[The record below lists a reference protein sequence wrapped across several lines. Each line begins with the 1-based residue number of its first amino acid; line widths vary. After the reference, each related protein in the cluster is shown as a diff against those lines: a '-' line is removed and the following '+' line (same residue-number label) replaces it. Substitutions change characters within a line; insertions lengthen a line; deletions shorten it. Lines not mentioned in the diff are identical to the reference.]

1 MLKRAAV
8 LGLVLMGTVVF
19 SCAGHARQEAETM
32 GLPQPC
38 VSGAM
43 SLEEAINKRRSVRG
57 FEREDLSGQQL
68 GQLCWAAQGITDR
81 GRGYRAAPS
90 AGALYPLEL
99 YMVTGDGLYQY
110 VPESH
115 SLQRLGEKDLRV
127 ELSRAALGQSSIVQ
141 AGATMVITAVVQRT
155 AGKYGRRAER
165 YCLLEVGH
173 AAQNVLLQAVALGLG
188 AVPIGAYDDAKVH
201 RLLELPEDR
210 QVWYMIPIGKPAG

>member
-19 SCAGHARQEAETM
+19 SCAGHAGQEVETM

-38 VSGAM
+38 VSGSM

-57 FEREDLSGQQL
+57 FEREDLSRQQL

-115 SLQRLGEKDLRV
+115 SLQRLSEKDLRV

-188 AVPIGAYDDAKVH
+188 AVPIGAYEDGKVH